1 MSEFS
6 KNLDEFNEWRG
17 DFFNLVVESIK
28 DDKNTYIHLEREGN
42 LIYFYRG
49 KKQKN
54 NNIEMIS
61 NNDLKKIYEEI
72 EEIYGETIEFTY
84 MNSTLHVGNF
94 YLVSLVLCI
103 EENTFMIVS
112 STEDFDQQW
121 FRQKIKIYEDK
132 ENDVPKIK

>member
-1 MSEFS
+1 
-6 KNLDEFNEWRG
+6 
-17 DFFNLVVESIK
+17 
-28 DDKNTYIHLEREGN
+28 
-42 LIYFYRG
+42 
-49 KKQKN
+49 
-54 NNIEMIS
+54 
-61 NNDLKKIYEEI
+61 
-72 EEIYGETIEFTY
+72 

>member
-6 KNLDEFNEWRG
+6 KNLDEWRG

-84 MNSTLHVGNF
+84 MNSTLHVGDF

-103 EENTFMIVS
+103 EENTFIIVS
-112 STEDFDQQW
+112 STEDCDQQW

-132 ENDVPKIK
+132 KNDVPKIK